1 MDGLDEMTTGAATL
15 VAEVKHDAQGGSVRV
30 YETTPELLGITR
42 VNPLSI
48 APENLDA
55 ATKLFTDVLENCA
68 PRAARDM
75 TLINAAAALL
85 AAGIV
90 DDLRG
95 GVVVAQSV
103 LTTGAARETLANL
116 VRISGESAG

>member
-1 MDGLDEMTTGAATL
+1 MG
-15 VAEVKHDAQGGSVRV
+15 QQ
-30 YETTPELLGITR
+30 
-42 VNPLSI
+42 N
-48 APENLDA
+48 
-55 ATKLFTDVLENCA
+55 FTDVLENRA

-95 GVVVAQSV
+95 GCSRTICLDLWRGTRNFCQPCS
-103 LTTGAARETLANL
+103 NFW
-116 VRISGESAG
+116 

>member
-1 MDGLDEMTTGAATL
+1 M
-15 VAEVKHDAQGGSVRV
+15 
-30 YETTPELLGITR
+30 
-42 VNPLSI
+42 
-48 APENLDA
+48 
-55 ATKLFTDVLENCA
+55 DVLENRA

-95 GVVVAQSV
+95 GVAVAQSV
-103 LTTGAARETLANL
+103 LISGAARETLANL
-116 VRISGESAG
+116 VRISGERAG